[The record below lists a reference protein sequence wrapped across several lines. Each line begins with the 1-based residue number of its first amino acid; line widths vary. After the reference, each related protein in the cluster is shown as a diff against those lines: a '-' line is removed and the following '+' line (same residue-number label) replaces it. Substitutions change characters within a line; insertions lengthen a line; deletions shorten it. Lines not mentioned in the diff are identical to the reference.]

1 LFFKITDRQ
10 AIDQNTHV
18 LAQRPLV
25 VQHIG
30 LKPGLGGE
38 NLVQHSAHVL
48 TLGQHRWTIDMAAQ
62 IGCEMH
68 KGHATKLPRLLAL
81 TMPLRKAKPLQMI
94 RRSLLLL
101 PFMAASAHAHSA
113 HIGDIRIGHAWALPA
128 LAGQDG
134 QCFIPLLNSGKQTDA
149 LVAARSEVCLTIQLR
164 HNVRYD
170 DPPELQFDLAPNKPI
185 AMRPQAVH
193 FRLLGLR
200 KELKAGENFALVL
213 DFLNAGE
220 IELDVHIANSPEE

>member
-1 LFFKITDRQ
+1 
-10 AIDQNTHV
+10 
-18 LAQRPLV
+18 
-25 VQHIG
+25 
-30 LKPGLGGE
+30 
-38 NLVQHSAHVL
+38 
-48 TLGQHRWTIDMAAQ
+48 MAAQ
-62 IGCEMH
+62 IGREMH

-81 TMPLRKAKPLQMI
+81 TIPLRRAKPAEMI

-101 PFMAASAHAHSA
+101 PFMATFAHAHSA

-149 LVAARSEVCLTIQLR
+149 LVAARSEICLAIQLR
-164 HNVRYD
+164 HNARYD

-200 KELKAGENFALVL
+200 KELKAGESFALVL

-220 IELDVHIANSPEE
+220 IELEIHIANSPEE